1 MTILRSGARIF
12 AIAATLSSHAH
23 ASAQIMTD
31 PTRPPRSAAAA
42 QAGAEAAGEAPSAP
56 VLQSVMIT
64 PTRRSAIIG
73 GERVELGGRYGEA
86 QVVKITESEV
96 VLRSGGRTEVL
107 KMYPD
112 VDKKTARSAQPA
124 SALPPGG
131 RR

>member
-1 MTILRSGARIF
+1 MTNVRSAARIC
-12 AIAATLSSHAH
+12 AIAATLSSYAH

-31 PTRPPRSAAAA
+31 PTRPPRSAAATQVGGEA
-42 QAGAEAAGEAPSAP
+42 AAEAPTAP

-64 PTRRSAIIG
+64 PTRRYAIIG
-73 GERVELGGRYGEA
+73 GERVELGGRYGDA

-96 VLRSGGRTEVL
+96 VLRSSGRTEVL

-112 VDKKTARSAQPA
+112 VEKKAARSGQPS
-124 SALPPGG
+124 SAPAAGG